1 MAIMMQIFVIQS
13 SLDMI
18 RNYIFHPFD
27 CRFKI
32 SYMQKSTFTYLRDVA
47 FIGIFYQA
55 LCVVCSMVHVSNG
68 HTVVM

>member
-18 RNYIFHPFD
+18 KNYIFHPFD

-32 SYMQKSTFTYLRDVA
+32 SYMQYLRDVA

-55 LCVVCSMVHVSNG
+55 LCVVCSKVHVSNG